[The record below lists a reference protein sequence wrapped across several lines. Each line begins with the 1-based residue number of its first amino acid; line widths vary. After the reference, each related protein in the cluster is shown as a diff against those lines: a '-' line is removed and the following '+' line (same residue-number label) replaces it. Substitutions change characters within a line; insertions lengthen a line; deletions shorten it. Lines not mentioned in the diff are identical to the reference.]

1 MTRILLFLLA
11 ILVLPAC
18 STLPERV
25 AHSPYPQDYWH
36 SYVDWSRGFSV
47 DAPGQF
53 AIRPATD
60 TAFNPMAPRAYTLDR
75 GTLRFSIMAVEID
88 SESDPVIVANEA
100 FDLDSWDYVGGK
112 DPAYQRHVY
121 LDGRMYRQR
130 LVFARGMIYE
140 LLVSGPADVFPDF
153 AARRFLDSFIV
164 MVKT

>member
-1 MTRILLFLLA
+1 MTRILVFLLA

-25 AHSPYPQDYWH
+25 AQSPYPQDYWH
-36 SYVDWSRGFSV
+36 SYIDWSRGFSV

-60 TAFNPMAPRAYTLDR
+60 TAFKPLAPRAYTLNR
-75 GTLRFSIMAVEID
+75 GTLRFSIVAVEID
-88 SESDPVIVANEA
+88 RRSDPAIVAHEA
-100 FDLDSWDYVGGK
+100 YDLDSWDYVGGK
-112 DPAYQRHVY
+112 DVAYQRHVY
-121 LDGRMYRQR
+121 LEGRMYRQR